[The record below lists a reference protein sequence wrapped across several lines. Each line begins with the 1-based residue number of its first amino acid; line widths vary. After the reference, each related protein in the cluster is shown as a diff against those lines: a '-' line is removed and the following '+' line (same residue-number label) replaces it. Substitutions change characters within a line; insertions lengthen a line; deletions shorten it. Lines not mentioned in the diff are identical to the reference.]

1 MDNDK
6 YLLSSVDHTLSLVE
20 LLAHHDE
27 MTLAEII
34 RDSGYDKSST
44 FRMLY
49 TLVQNQIVEKTD
61 DGHYKLGIKLL
72 YYASKVLQRQDTLTV
87 AKPFMKILS
96 QQLNMPILFGQLS
109 GNRILT
115 IHIEDEV
122 AGPHVTGRMGM
133 NASAHTTAMGRI
145 CLASMDDEARS
156 AVLDTLHFKRYSD
169 HSVLSRQELE
179 PVLHEA
185 QVNGYAM
192 DIDDRYPGF
201 GSIAVPLRDFNGT
214 CVAALGIVS
223 TTAEISNRKEGLIS
237 AMKDTASKVNEAL
250 GYRM

>member
-34 RDSGYDKSST
+34 RESGYDKSST

-49 TLVQNQIVEKTD
+49 TLVQNQFVEKTE

-72 YYASKVLQRQDTLTV
+72 YYASKVLQRQDTLTI

-122 AGPHVTGRMGM
+122 SGPHISGHMGM

-145 CLASMDDEARS
+145 CLAFLDDDARS
-156 AVLDTLHFKRYSD
+156 AVLDTLQFKRYSD

-179 PVLHEA
+179 PVLSE
-185 QVNGYAM
+185 VRGNGYATDM
-192 DIDDRYPGF
+192 DDRYPGF
-201 GSIAVPLRDFNGT
+201 GSIAVPLRGFDGSSI
-214 CVAALGIVS
+214 AALGIVS

-237 AMKDTASKVNEAL
+237 AMKDTASRINEAL
-250 GYRM
+250 GYRT